1 MQKTLKRL
9 FILLLSAAV
18 IACVAI
24 IGACNKEET
33 VEEGKMVIYVYKPDG
48 TLVNGLTDGDEKS
61 DGTRKKVSVQF
72 CLPGGGCN
80 NPLPIG
86 EDGKI
91 TLDIENDILKGLKNF
106 PEYTDNSEIVVHI
119 LNMSDYESDGD
130 YGTFTKAT
138 LHHDGKPYKITL
150 KAKAA

>member
-18 IACVAI
+18 IACVAV

-48 TLVNGLTDGDEKS
+48 TLVNGLTDGDEKP
-61 DGTRKKVSVQF
+61 DGTRKKVTVQF
-72 CLPGGGCN
+72 CIGDQGCN
-80 NPLPIG
+80 TPLPLD
-86 EDGKI
+86 ENGKI
-91 TLDIENDILKGLKNF
+91 TLDIENDIISKLAGC
-106 PEYTDNSEIVVHI
+106 TDSSEIEVHI

-138 LHHDGKPYKITL
+138 LHHDGKPYEITL